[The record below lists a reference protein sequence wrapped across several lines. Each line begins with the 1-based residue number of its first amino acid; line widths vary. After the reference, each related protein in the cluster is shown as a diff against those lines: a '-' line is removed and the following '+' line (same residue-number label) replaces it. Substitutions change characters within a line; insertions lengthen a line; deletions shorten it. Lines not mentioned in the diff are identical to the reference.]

1 MTWMSGR
8 VTHPVRTLIGGFLF
22 AAIWLVISY
31 NTIIQDSPAPGCVK
45 RLAFS
50 EIGWCKGKT
59 AIIDLEVTSAP
70 PCLDIKVNNCQGG
83 VLEVRNRCNE
93 VFMLGGFSVEPDEER
108 TTFFE
113 VITRGDEYFLAPTI
127 DAFTFYIPR
136 RNTQIEA
143 VGTLGDQAITI
154 RFTKTKML
162 CL

>member
-1 MTWMSGR
+1 MTWMSWR
-8 VTHPVRTLIGGFLF
+8 ITHPVRTLIGGFLF
-22 AAIWLVISY
+22 AAIWLIISY

-50 EIGWCKGKT
+50 EIGWCKGRT

-70 PCLDIKVNNCQGG
+70 RCLDIKVNNCHGG

-93 VFMLGGFSVEPDEER
+93 VFVLGGFSVEPDKEK

-113 VITRGDEYFLAPTI
+113 VITRGDEYFLAPTF

-136 RNTQIEA
+136 RNMLIEA
-143 VGTLGDQAITI
+143 VGTLGDQAITV
-154 RFTKTKML
+154 RFTKTKLL
-162 CL
+162 CI